1 MHIEVLVEDSSG
13 AVLMGHLMPKLLGEA
28 VSAHTWRIHNYK
40 GIGRIPKKMTP
51 HTDVAKKT
59 LLDNLPR
66 LLEGYGQTPGYDAV
80 LVLVDTDD
88 RNVAAFRRELKQVL
102 AQCPNAPQTVF
113 GLATEEIEAWYFG
126 DREALLEAYP
136 RADKKVLNK
145 YQQDAVCG
153 TWEMLADALVKG
165 GATALKK
172 QGFYKAGEFKHECAN
187 RIGPLM
193 DVMRNQSPSFCLTCQ
208 GVADLLAATRA
219 RDQLMISCVTPGSE
233 FLDDLKSRPS

>member
-13 AVLMGHLMPKLLGEA
+13 AALMAHLMPKLLGEA
-28 VSAHTWRIHNYK
+28 AHEHTWRIHDYK
-40 GIGRIPKKMTP
+40 GIGRIPRNMTRQS
-51 HTDVAKKT
+51 DAAKKT

-66 LLEGYGQTPGYDAV
+66 LLEGYGRTPGYDAV

-88 RNVAAFRRELKQVL
+88 RHVAAFRRDLRQVL
-102 AQCPNAPQTVF
+102 AHCQHAPRTVF

-126 DREALLEAYP
+126 DRTALLEAYP

-145 YQQDAVCG
+145 YQQDAICG

-165 GATALKK
+165 GSAAIKK
-172 QGFYKAGEFKHECAN
+172 QGFHKVGEFKHECAQ

-193 DVMRNQSPSFCLTCQ
+193 DVTRNQSPSFGSTRQ
-208 GVADLLAATRA
+208 GVAELLAA
-219 RDQLMISCVTPGSE
+219 D
-233 FLDDLKSRPS
+233 

>member
-13 AVLMGHLMPKLLGEA
+13 AALMGHLMPKLLGEA
-28 VSAHTWRIHNYK
+28 VDSHTWRIHNYK
-40 GIGRIPKKMTP
+40 GIGRIPKKMAP
-51 HTDVAKKT
+51 HTDAAKKT

-88 RNVAAFRRELKQVL
+88 RNVAAFQHELKQVL
-102 AQCPNAPQTVF
+102 AQCPHAPQTVF

-126 DREALLEAYP
+126 DKAALLEAYP
-136 RADKKVLNK
+136 RADKKVLSK

-165 GATALKK
+165 GSAALKK
-172 QGFYKAGEFKHECAN
+172 QGFHKAGEFKHDCAH

-193 DVMRNQSPSFCLTCQ
+193 DVVRNQSPSFCLTRQ
-208 GVADLLAATRA
+208 GMADLLAANAPRHGA
-219 RDQLMISCVTPGSE
+219 SQVP
-233 FLDDLKSRPS
+233 

>member
-13 AVLMGHLMPKLLGEA
+13 ATLLKYLMPKLLGDAAAE
-28 VSAHTWRIHNYK
+28 HTWRIHNYK
-40 GIGRIPKKMTP
+40 GIGRIPRNMTQQS
-51 HTDVAKKT
+51 DAVKKT

-66 LLEGYGQTPGYDAV
+66 LLEGYGRTPGYDAV

-88 RNVAAFRRELKQVL
+88 RNVATFQGELKHVL
-102 AQCPNAPQTVF
+102 TQCENAPKTVF

-126 DREALLEAYP
+126 DRVALLEAYP
-136 RADKKVLNK
+136 RADKKVLNR

-165 GATALKK
+165 GAAAIKK
-172 QGFYKAGEFKHECAN
+172 QGFYKVGEFKHECAH

-193 DVMRNQSPSFCLTCQ
+193 DVMGNQSPSFASTRQ
-208 GVADLLAATRA
+208 GVAELLVAN
-219 RDQLMISCVTPGSE
+219 
-233 FLDDLKSRPS
+233 

>member
-13 AVLMGHLMPKLLGEA
+13 AALMAHLMPKLLGEA
-28 VSAHTWRIHNYK
+28 ASEHTWRIHNYK
-40 GIGRIPKKMTP
+40 GIGRIPKKMTA

-66 LLEGYGQTPGYDAV
+66 LLEGYGRTPGYDAV

-88 RNVAAFRRELKQVL
+88 RNVAAFRRELGQVL
-102 AQCPNAPQTVF
+102 AQCPHAPQTVF

-126 DREALLEAYP
+126 DRTALLEAYP
-136 RADKKVLNK
+136 HADRKVLQK

-165 GATALKK
+165 GAAALNK
-172 QGFYKAGEFKHECAN
+172 QGFHKAGEFKHECAK

-193 DVMRNQSPSFCLTCQ
+193 DVACNQSPSFQKTRE
-208 GVADLLAATRA
+208 GVASLLVET
-219 RDQLMISCVTPGSE
+219 
-233 FLDDLKSRPS
+233 